1 MLQYAI
7 YDEKEQVIGEFETL
21 EEGRQALEALGDGEI
36 HPYAHGEEGY
46 YTAHYT
52 LERGY
57 CSRICAASA
66 ELQLKD
72 GAPPDPV
79 CAADLGLLL
88 AFLPCEEQKELLVT
102 LDPAR
107 ARRFFEELTP
117 PPIVWNAA
125 QRTLTVDY
133 YFMESEDT
141 PDGDVGLSFKCAP
154 FGGRIYYQSQQ
165 PRFDGA
171 GKLVGYTP
179 CGWESYENTPAP
191 ITLEEFIATHP
202 RVLPRGNAGNL
213 KLTRY
218 DGDHNLLEERMLWQ
232 DETAAKRDR

>member
-7 YDEKEQVIGEFETL
+7 YDENERVVGEYETL
-21 EEGRQALEALGDGEI
+21 EAGRAALEALGDDDLC
-36 HPYAHGEEGY
+36 PYSHGEEGY
-46 YTAHYT
+46 YTAHYA
-52 LERGY
+52 LERGVY
-57 CSRICAASA
+57 SRICSA
-66 ELQLKD
+66 RAVLQLKH

-79 CAADLGLLL
+79 SSADLGLIL
-88 AFLPCEEQKELLVT
+88 AYTPCEEQKEFLVT
-102 LDPAR
+102 QDPAR

-117 PPIVWNAA
+117 PPIAWNAA

-141 PDGDVGLSFKCAP
+141 SDGDVGLSFKCAP

-165 PRFDGA
+165 PRFDEA
-171 GKLVGYTP
+171 GELVGYTP
-179 CGWESYENTPAP
+179 CGWESYENTPVP

-202 RVLPRGNAGNL
+202 HVLPRGNAGNL

-232 DETAAKRDR
+232 DEAVAEGDC